1 MFASGNTARAEER
14 NIASVI
20 ESARLETPADALQR
34 GMSER
39 NAVNIAARLQV
50 IANPGGIAD
59 PVRKNIAFLNDDVAD
74 MYADAEFDP
83 PVWRHRGNKN
93 AMKHGLAADSLH
105 HREHLALHYRGA
117 VRLKSTLSAGAEPR
131 PRPRQSTERE
141 QRARIVGEWSHR
153 DRLVCD
159 PTKPTARHD

>member
-1 MFASGNTARAEER
+1 LRAITGNDRHNDSAVMISSVKPSAKYSCSGSPEMFASGNTARAEER

-93 AMKHGLAADSLH
+93 AMKHGLA
-105 HREHLALHYRGA
+105 G
-117 VRLKSTLSAGAEPR
+117 
-131 PRPRQSTERE
+131 RQ
-141 QRARIVGEWSHR
+141 
-153 DRLVCD
+153 
-159 PTKPTARHD
+159 